1 MSPSPWH
8 ARAFLVV
15 LLLLPVF
22 QASAAQSC
30 GQPATPISEVQGQ
43 SDISPLVGQQVTV
56 EGVLTL
62 DSRMDGGFS
71 GFYLQQADGE
81 TDNNP
86 DTSEAVFVY
95 TRKSAGAPGDRL
107 RLTGTVKEFHGLT
120 ELTDIR
126 ALTACGSAPVPKARE
141 LKQLHPDA
149 LEALENMRVRT
160 TRPLTV
166 ISSWNL
172 ARYGELTLA
181 PGDQVIPTEY
191 LEPGPQARQTA
202 KQNRQHRIRL
212 DDARSV
218 RQPDPIPWPPGGLTG
233 SSTVRN
239 GDTVHGISGILDY
252 RFGAWRLQP
261 DEPPVFKTA
270 NPRVPAP
277 SRPEGPHVR
286 IMTMNLEN
294 YFNGDGRGNGFPTPR
309 GAPTPGLFRIQSQ
322 KLTAALRRPDPD
334 IIAVTELENDGYDD
348 TSAIAQLT
356 AAMGPEWEFVATPG
370 ADGNDKIRTALLYR
384 QDRVDV
390 EGAPRRLSS
399 GPFRKQ
405 GRPPLAQTFRPKNRG
420 LAIRV
425 VVPHLKSKSCRNA
438 NAANRDRNDGQG
450 CYAQRRSKSARAL
463 VSWLEQQPEADG
475 FAGTLITGDFNSYF
489 REAPLQPLKRA
500 GFTSMVHHFHPCKA
514 HTCNHHTFRYKGLKG
529 SLDYAFAS
537 ASLVSR
543 VIGARTWAINA
554 DEPPALGYK
563 ANLPG
568 IQTSPWR
575 ASDHDPVITDI
586 QL

>member
-1 MSPSPWH
+1 MSPSLWH
-8 ARAFLVV
+8 ARAFLFI
-15 LLLLPVF
+15 LLLLSAS

-43 SDISPLVGQQVTV
+43 GDTSPLVGQKVTV

-71 GFYLQQADGE
+71 GFYLQQADDE

-95 TRKSAGAPGDRL
+95 TRRNAGTPGDRV
-107 RLTGTVKEFHGLT
+107 RITGTVKEFHGLT
-120 ELTDIR
+120 ELTDLR
-126 ALTACGSAPVPKARE
+126 ALTICGSAPVPKARE
-141 LKQLHPDA
+141 LKQLDPDA

-191 LEPGPQARQTA
+191 LEPGPQATQVA
-202 KQNRQHRIRL
+202 KQNRKHRILL
-212 DDARSV
+212 DDARSI

-233 SSTVRN
+233 RNTVRN

-261 DEPPVFKTA
+261 DEPPVFKSA
-270 NPRVPAP
+270 NPRAPAP

-294 YFNGDGRGNGFPTPR
+294 YFNGDGMGNGFPTSR
-309 GAPTPGLFRIQSQ
+309 GATSPDLFRIQSQ

-334 IIAVTELENDGYDD
+334 IIAITELENDGYDD
-348 TSAIAQLT
+348 ASAIAQL
-356 AAMGPEWEFVATPG
+356 AAALGSEWHFVATPG

-384 QDRVDV
+384 QDRINV
-390 EGAPRRLSS
+390 EGAPQRLNT
-399 GPFRKQ
+399 GPFRTQ
-405 GRPPLAQTFRPKNRG
+405 GRPPLAQTFRPKNQD
-420 LAIRV
+420 LTIRV

-438 NAANRDRNDGQG
+438 SATNRDRNDGQG
-450 CYAQRRSKSARAL
+450 CYTQRRLKSARAL
-463 VSWLEQQPEADG
+463 MRWLEQQPESDD
-475 FAGTLITGDFNSYF
+475 FAGTLITGDLNSYF
-489 REAPLQPLKRA
+489 RESPLQPIKRA

-514 HTCNHHTFRYKGLKG
+514 QTCNHHTFRYKGQKG

-537 ASLVSR
+537 ASLVPR
-543 VIGARTWAINA
+543 VISARTWAINA
-554 DEPPALGYK
+554 DEPQTLGYK

-568 IQTSPWR
+568 TRASPWR

-586 QL
+586 RL